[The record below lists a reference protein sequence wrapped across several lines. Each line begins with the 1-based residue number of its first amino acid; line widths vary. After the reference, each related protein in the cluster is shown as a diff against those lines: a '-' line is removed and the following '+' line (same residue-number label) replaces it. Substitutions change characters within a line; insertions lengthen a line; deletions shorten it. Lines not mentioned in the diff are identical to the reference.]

1 MKQPILFSTNL
12 LGYAALGTFGFA
24 FICTCLAL
32 GLPYWQYYD
41 ITLGDQQTI
50 SNHGLWRYCID
61 YIPDTTALI
70 DVCGDPVDIAT
81 GSGATDIRATRAF
94 VIISVILEIAG
105 ILCTVLVVFVV
116 KFKKNYPFH
125 YAAAVC
131 GVASGFFSMLGL
143 AVYVAR
149 VRNDDYD
156 LHAASA
162 LQILSW
168 LTSWTSSGFIV
179 YMMIIKKQS
188 DE

>member
-70 DVCGDPVDIAT
+70 DVCGDPVDIGNKILTFYSLVQFLQKRLKKLA
-81 GSGATDIRATRAF
+81 GSC
-94 VIISVILEIAG
+94 SMEIL
-105 ILCTVLVVFVV
+105 
-116 KFKKNYPFH
+116 
-125 YAAAVC
+125 
-131 GVASGFFSMLGL
+131 
-143 AVYVAR
+143 
-149 VRNDDYD
+149 
-156 LHAASA
+156 
-162 LQILSW
+162 Q
-168 LTSWTSSGFIV
+168 
-179 YMMIIKKQS
+179 
-188 DE
+188 